1 MDLNQL
7 ALFVR
12 VVEAGSFTA
21 AATRLDLPKSSVS
34 RGIAGLTEVSFE
46 IEPGRRGQGG
56 GARLAADALS
66 ILPEGQLALAAVAP
80 GNTASVRALLSAG
93 FVPLG
98 SCQLFSR
105 AG

>member
-34 RGIAGLTEVSFE
+34 RGIA
-46 IEPGRRGQGG
+46 
-56 GARLAADALS
+56 AL
-66 ILPEGQLALAAVAP
+66 
-80 GNTASVRALLSAG
+80 
-93 FVPLG
+93 
-98 SCQLFSR
+98 
-105 AG
+105 